1 MPKTSMRRPKFWRD
15 SFFGAATTM
24 TTKSSIATFLDDLAS
39 ERPTP
44 GGGGAAAVCG
54 AIGAALVSM
63 VANLTIGKKNYE
75 AVWEDLKIVNTEAEA
90 LRAELTRAIEED
102 VVAFNSVMGA
112 YALPRA
118 TDEEKAKRTAAIQ
131 GALKDATLAPLRSV
145 KACFGVIRLSAS
157 VAEKG
162 NLNVISDAGVAVLA
176 ANAGLRSA
184 ALNVFINAKAI
195 KDRDFAEKQI
205 AEVNALTAQAADM
218 TESVYQAVRTK
229 IGS

>member
-1 MPKTSMRRPKFWRD
+1 
-15 SFFGAATTM
+15 M
-24 TTKSSIATFLDDLAS
+24 TANSSIQTFLDDLAS

-44 GGGGAAAVCG
+44 GGGGAAAVSG

-75 AVWEDLKIVNTEAEA
+75 AVWQDLEAVNAKAEA
-90 LRAELTRAIEED
+90 LRAELIRAIDED
-102 VVAFNSVMGA
+102 VVAFNAVMGA
-112 YALPRA
+112 YGLPRA
-118 TDEEKAKRTAAIQ
+118 TDDEKAKRAAAIQ
-131 GALKDATLAPLRSV
+131 AALKDATIAPLRAV
-145 KACFGVIRLSAS
+145 KACFEVIRLSAAA
-157 VAEKG
+157 AEKG
-162 NLNVISDAGVAVLA
+162 NLNVISDAGVAVLS

-205 AEVNALTAQAADM
+205 AEVNALLAQSAET
-218 TESVYQAVRTK
+218 TESVYQTVRTK

>member
-1 MPKTSMRRPKFWRD
+1 
-15 SFFGAATTM
+15 M
-24 TTKSSIATFLDDLAS
+24 TKNNSIATFLDDLSS

-75 AVWEDLKIVNTEAEA
+75 AVSQDLEAVNAKAHA
-90 LRAELTRAIEED
+90 LRAELTGAIEED
-102 VVAFNSVMGA
+102 VAAFNAVMSA
-112 YALPRA
+112 YGLPRA

-131 GALKDATLAPLRSV
+131 AALKDATLAPLRAV
-145 KACFGVIRLSAS
+145 KACFEVIRLSAT

-162 NLNVISDAGVAVLA
+162 NLNVISDAGVAALA
-176 ANAGLRSA
+176 AQAGLRSA

-205 AEVNALTAQAADM
+205 AEVNALLAQAGEM
-218 TESVYQAVRTK
+218 TESVYQTVRAK

>member
-1 MPKTSMRRPKFWRD
+1 
-15 SFFGAATTM
+15 M
-24 TTKSSIATFLDDLAS
+24 TVNSSLVTFLDDLAS

-44 GGGGAAAVCG
+44 GGGGAAAVSG

-75 AVWEDLKIVNTEAEA
+75 AVREDLEAVNAKAEA
-90 LRAELTRAIEED
+90 LRAELIRAIEED
-102 VVAFNSVMGA
+102 IVAFNSVMGA
-112 YALPRA
+112 YGLPRA
-118 TDEEKAKRTAAIQ
+118 TDEEKAKRAASIQ
-131 GALKDATLAPLRSV
+131 AALKDATLAPLRAV
-145 KACFGVIRLSAS
+145 KACFDVIRLSAA

-162 NLNVISDAGVAVLA
+162 NLNVISDAGVAVLS

-205 AEVNALTAQAADM
+205 AEVNALLAQAAEI
-218 TESVYQAVRTK
+218 TESVYQTVRTK
-229 IGS
+229 IERVIPVLPGGFMER

>member
-1 MPKTSMRRPKFWRD
+1 
-15 SFFGAATTM
+15 M
-24 TTKSSIATFLDDLAS
+24 TTNRSIQTFLDDLAS

-63 VANLTIGKKNYE
+63 VAHLTIGKKNYE
-75 AVWEDLKIVNTEAEA
+75 AVSEDLKTVNANAEA
-90 LRAELTRAIEED
+90 LRAELTRAIDED
-102 VVAFNSVMGA
+102 VVAFNAVMGA
-112 YALPRA
+112 YGLPRG

-131 GALKDATLAPLRSV
+131 AALKDATLAPLRAV
-145 KACFGVIRLSAS
+145 KACFEVISLSAAA
-157 VAEKG
+157 AEKG

-195 KDRDFAEKQI
+195 KDRDFAEKQL
-205 AEVNALTAQAADM
+205 AEVNALLAQAAEM
-218 TESVYQAVRTK
+218 TESVYQTVRTK

>member
-1 MPKTSMRRPKFWRD
+1 
-15 SFFGAATTM
+15 M
-24 TTKSSIATFLDDLAS
+24 TTNSSIVTFLDDLAS

-75 AVWEDLKIVNTEAEA
+75 TVWEDLEAVNAKAEA
-90 LRAELTRAIEED
+90 LRAELTGAVEED

-112 YALPRA
+112 YGLPRA
-118 TDEEKAKRTAAIQ
+118 TGEEKVNRAAAIQ
-131 GALKDATLAPLRSV
+131 AALKDATLAPLRAV
-145 KACFGVIRLSAS
+145 KVCFEVIRLSAA

-162 NLNVISDAGVAVLA
+162 NLNVISDAGVAVLC

-184 ALNVFINAKAI
+184 SALAF
-195 KDRDFAEKQI
+195 
-205 AEVNALTAQAADM
+205 TA
-218 TESVYQAVRTK
+218 SR
-229 IGS
+229 SS

>member
-1 MPKTSMRRPKFWRD
+1 
-15 SFFGAATTM
+15 M
-24 TTKSSIATFLDDLAS
+24 TANSSIQTFLDDLAS

-44 GGGGAAAVCG
+44 GGGGAAAVSG

-75 AVWEDLKIVNTEAEA
+75 AVWQDLEAVNAKAEA
-90 LRAELTRAIEED
+90 LRAELIRAIDED
-102 VVAFNSVMGA
+102 VVAFNAVMGA
-112 YALPRA
+112 YGLPRA
-118 TDEEKAKRTAAIQ
+118 TDDDKAKRAAAIQ
-131 GALKDATLAPLRSV
+131 AALKDATLAPLRAV
-145 KACFGVIRLSAS
+145 KACFEVIRLSAAA
-157 VAEKG
+157 AEKG
-162 NLNVISDAGVAVLA
+162 NLNVISDAGVAVLS

-205 AEVNALTAQAADM
+205 AEVNALLAQAAET
-218 TESVYQAVRTK
+218 TETVYQTVRTK

>member
-1 MPKTSMRRPKFWRD
+1 MTKNSTL
-15 SFFGAATTM
+15 AA
-24 TTKSSIATFLDDLAS
+24 FLDDLAS

-75 AVWEDLKIVNTEAEA
+75 AVSEDLKAVNEKAGL

-102 VVAFNSVMGA
+102 VAAFNAVMGA
-112 YALPRA
+112 YGLPRA
-118 TDEEKAKRTAAIQ
+118 TDEDKAKRTAAIQ
-131 GALKDATLAPLRSV
+131 VALKDATLAPLRAV
-145 KACFGVIRLSAS
+145 KACFQVVRLSS
-157 VAEKG
+157 DVAEKG
-162 NLNVISDAGVAVLA
+162 NLNVISDAGVAALA

-195 KDRDFAEKQI
+195 KDRDFAEKQL
-205 AEVNALTAQAADM
+205 AEVNALLAQAAEM
-218 TESVYQAVRTK
+218 TEQVYRTVSAK
-229 IGS
+229 IGA

>member
-1 MPKTSMRRPKFWRD
+1 M
-15 SFFGAATTM
+15 TM
-24 TTKSSIATFLDDLAS
+24 NSSIGTFLDDLAS

-75 AVWEDLKIVNTEAEA
+75 AVWEDLEAVNAKAEA
-90 LRAELTRAIEED
+90 LRAELTGAIEED

-112 YALPRA
+112 YGLPRA
-118 TDEEKAKRTAAIQ
+118 TDEEKAERTASIQ
-131 GALKDATLAPLRSV
+131 AALKDATLAPLRAV
-145 KACFGVIRLSAS
+145 KACFEVMRLSAA

-162 NLNVISDAGVAVLA
+162 NLNVISDAGVAVLC

-205 AEVNALTAQAADM
+205 AEVNALITQAAET
-218 TESVYQAVRTK
+218 TESVYRTVRTK

>member
-1 MPKTSMRRPKFWRD
+1 MTKDD
-15 SFFGAATTM
+15 SIV
-24 TTKSSIATFLDDLAS
+24 KFLDDLAS

-44 GGGGAAAVCG
+44 GGGGAAAVMG

-75 AVWEDLKIVNTEAEA
+75 AVEADLKAARAEAER
-90 LRAELTRAIEED
+90 LRAELTAAIEED

-112 YALPRA
+112 YGLPRA
-118 TDEEKAKRTAAIQ
+118 TDEEKAARTAAIQ
-131 GALKDATLAPLRSV
+131 AALKDATLAPLRAV
-145 KACFGVIRLSAS
+145 KACFEVILLSEA
-157 VAEKG
+157 AADKG

-184 ALNVFINAKAI
+184 ALNVYINAKSI
-195 KDRDFAEKQI
+195 KDRAFAEEQI
-205 AEVNALTAQAADM
+205 AAVEALLAQAAEK
-218 TESVYQAVRTK
+218 TEAVYATVRGK

>member
-1 MPKTSMRRPKFWRD
+1 
-15 SFFGAATTM
+15 M
-24 TTKSSIATFLDDLAS
+24 TKDETIGKFLDDLAS

-44 GGGGAAAVCG
+44 GGGGAAAVMG

-75 AVWEDLKIVNTEAEA
+75 AVEEDLKAARAEAERV
-90 LRAELTRAIEED
+90 RAELTAAIDED

-112 YALPRA
+112 YGLPRA
-118 TDEEKAKRTAAIQ
+118 TDEEKAARSAAIQ
-131 GALKDATLAPLRSV
+131 AALKDATLAPLRAV
-145 KACFGVIRLSAS
+145 KACFEVIVLSEA
-157 VAEKG
+157 AADKG

-184 ALNVFINAKAI
+184 ALNVYINAKAI
-195 KDRDFAEKQI
+195 KDREFAEKQI
-205 AEVNALTAQAADM
+205 AEVEALLAAAAEK
-218 TESVYQAVRTK
+218 TEAVYKVVRGK

>member
-1 MPKTSMRRPKFWRD
+1 
-15 SFFGAATTM
+15 M
-24 TTKSSIATFLDDLAS
+24 TAKSSIQTFLDDLAS

-44 GGGGAAAVCG
+44 GGGGAAAVSG

-75 AVWEDLKIVNTEAEA
+75 AVWEDLEALNAKAEA
-90 LRAELTRAIEED
+90 LRTDLIGAIDED

-112 YALPRA
+112 YGLPRA

-131 GALKDATLAPLRSV
+131 AALKDATLAPLRAV
-145 KACFGVIRLSAS
+145 KACFEVIRLSAV

-184 ALNVFINAKAI
+184 ALNVLINAKAI
-195 KDRDFAEKQI
+195 KDRDFAEAHI
-205 AEVNALTAQAADM
+205 AEVNALLAQAAETTD
-218 TESVYQAVRTK
+218 SVYQTVRTK

>member
-1 MPKTSMRRPKFWRD
+1 
-15 SFFGAATTM
+15 M
-24 TTKSSIATFLDDLAS
+24 TTHGSIQTFLDDLAS

-44 GGGGAAAVCG
+44 GGGGAAALCG

-75 AVWEDLKIVNTEAEA
+75 AVSEDLAAVNAKAEA
-90 LRAELTRAIEED
+90 LRAELIHAIEED
-102 VVAFNSVMGA
+102 VAAFNSVMGA
-112 YALPRA
+112 YGLPRG

-131 GALKDATLAPLRSV
+131 AALKDATQAPLRVV
-145 KACFGVIRLSAS
+145 KACFEVIRLSAT

-205 AEVNALTAQAADM
+205 AEVNALLAQAAET
-218 TESVYQAVRTK
+218 TESVYRTVRTK

>member
-1 MPKTSMRRPKFWRD
+1 
-15 SFFGAATTM
+15 M
-24 TTKSSIATFLDDLAS
+24 TVNSSLVTFLDDLAS

-44 GGGGAAAVCG
+44 GGGGAAAVSG

-75 AVWEDLKIVNTEAEA
+75 AVREDLEAVNAKAEA
-90 LRAELTRAIEED
+90 LRAELIRAIDED
-102 VVAFNSVMGA
+102 IVAFNSVMGA
-112 YALPRA
+112 YGLPRA
-118 TDEEKAKRTAAIQ
+118 TDEEKAKRAASIQ
-131 GALKDATLAPLRSV
+131 AALKDATLAPLRAV
-145 KACFGVIRLSAS
+145 KACFDVIRLSAA

-162 NLNVISDAGVAVLA
+162 NLNVISDAGVAVLS

-205 AEVNALTAQAADM
+205 AEVNALLAQAAEM
-218 TESVYQAVRTK
+218 TESVYQTVRTK

>member
-1 MPKTSMRRPKFWRD
+1 
-15 SFFGAATTM
+15 M
-24 TTKSSIATFLDDLAS
+24 TANSSIQTFLDDLAS

-44 GGGGAAAVCG
+44 GGGGAAAVSG

-75 AVWEDLKIVNTEAEA
+75 AVWQDLEAVNAKAVA
-90 LRAELTRAIEED
+90 LRAELIRAIDED
-102 VVAFNSVMGA
+102 VVAFNAVMGA
-112 YALPRA
+112 YGLPRA
-118 TDEEKAKRTAAIQ
+118 TDEEKAKRAAAIQ
-131 GALKDATLAPLRSV
+131 AALKDATIAPLRAV
-145 KACFGVIRLSAS
+145 KACFEVIRLSAAA
-157 VAEKG
+157 AEKG
-162 NLNVISDAGVAVLA
+162 NLNVISDAGVAVLS

-205 AEVNALTAQAADM
+205 AEVNALLAQAAAT
-218 TESVYQAVRTK
+218 TEAVYQTVRTK